1 MTEKFILSF
10 DDFKNSKTISV
21 KNKPFYFDIDK
32 NIVKSSDIKFSFNA
46 IKYDDIVSVEYNING
61 YFLLECSR
69 CLEQFKYNVNVDF
82 ESSFD
87 KEKYETDILEQIREN
102 LILNIPI
109 QPLCKH
115 DCKGLCQVCGKNKNI
130 SSCSCEEEQK
140 KEFNF
145 EKWSKIK
152 IVTGGKNAKSKKKTY
167 SSSQG

>member
-1 MTEKFILSF
+1 MAEKFILSF
-10 DDFKNSKTISV
+10 DDFKNNKTVSV
-21 KNKPFYFDIDK
+21 KDKSFCFDIDK

-46 IKYDDIVSVEYNING
+46 VKYDDIVSVAYNISG

-69 CLEQFKYNVNVDF
+69 CLEQFKYDVNIDF

-87 KEKYETDILEQIREN
+87 KDTYEIDILEQIREN
-102 LILNIPI
+102 LILNIPM
-109 QPLCKH
+109 QPLCKQ

-130 SSCSCEEEQK
+130 SNCSCEKEQNN
-140 KEFNF
+140 EFNS

-167 SSSQG
+167 SSS

>member
-1 MTEKFILSF
+1 MLEKFILSF
-10 DDFKNSKTISV
+10 DDFKDSKTISV
-21 KNKPFYFDIDK
+21 KDKSFCFDIDK

-46 IKYDDIVSVEYNING
+46 VKYDDIVAVEYNISG

-69 CLEQFKYNVNVDF
+69 CLEEFKYNVSIDF

-87 KEKYETDILEQIREN
+87 KDTYETDILEQIREN
-102 LILNIPI
+102 LILNIPM
-109 QPLCKH
+109 QPLCKQ

-130 SSCSCEEEQK
+130 SNCSCEKEQHN
-140 KEFNF
+140 EFNS

-167 SSSQG
+167 SSS

>member
-1 MTEKFILSF
+1 MAEKFILSF

-21 KNKPFYFDIDK
+21 KDKSFCFDIDK
-32 NIVKSSDIKFSFNA
+32 NIIKSSDIKFSFNA
-46 IKYDDIVSVEYNING
+46 VKYDDIVSVEYNISG

-69 CLEQFKYNVNVDF
+69 CLEQFKYNVNIDF

-102 LILNIPI
+102 LILNIPM
-109 QPLCKH
+109 QPLCKQ

-130 SSCSCEEEQK
+130 SNCSCEEEQN
-140 KEFNF
+140 KEFVL

-152 IVTGGKNAKSKKKTY
+152 SLTIGGKNAKSKKKTY
-167 SSSQG
+167 SSS